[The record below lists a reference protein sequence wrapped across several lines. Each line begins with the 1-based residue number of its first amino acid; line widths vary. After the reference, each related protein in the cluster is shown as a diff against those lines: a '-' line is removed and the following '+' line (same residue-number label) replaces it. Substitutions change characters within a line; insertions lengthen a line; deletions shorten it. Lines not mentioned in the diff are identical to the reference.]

1 MMMTTTRMMPFVVV
15 AVVGLVWLH
24 LAISSAA
31 FSVVSRCHGS
41 FQSRKYT
48 ALPGL
53 YPHTNLPRSQWICC
67 AASSSGS
74 ENAATTSTADTT
86 SNSDVVET
94 IDLDDEPISLEYA
107 GRMSTASAV
116 APNFRCGFVCILGQ
130 PNMGKSTLLNA
141 LLQEDLCISSSR
153 PQTTRHAILGLL
165 TTNTSQ
171 VCLIDTPG
179 VIEQP
184 AYKLQDAMMEAVKS
198 SLYDADV
205 LLVVTDVK
213 SAPLLEEDAIFQKV
227 QNSNKPT
234 IVCINK
240 IDLVDSINKK
250 RQFKAEQERLQQQ
263 ETNAED
269 GDDSTTTISNPDVP
283 SLVSIEEAV
292 ARWRQLLPN
301 AIAIIPAASSNGP
314 DDSGVVAL
322 RRLLTGGPDLPA
334 AWRALGRPIPGMLPA
349 QAEKLYYTD
358 DQAIQLLNFP
368 KSPPLY
374 DPEALTD
381 RTERFIASELIRAS
395 LFKLLKK
402 ELPYC
407 CQVQV
412 TSFKET
418 SDMIRMTAQVF
429 VERDSQKVIV
439 IGKGGQQIREIG
451 IQARE
456 KLEEFFQTK
465 IYLDL
470 SVKVNKDWR
479 KNEGQLKTFGYLKN

>member
-1 MMMTTTRMMPFVVV
+1 MIMMMPTLVTVVC
-15 AVVGLVWLH
+15 LH
-24 LAISSAA
+24 LATSSAA
-31 FSVVSRCHGS
+31 FAVVGPCHDAY
-41 FQSRKYT
+41 QSLQHYT
-48 ALPGL
+48 AALPGSGR
-53 YPHTNLPRSQWICC
+53 YTPPTNLPRTQWARF
-67 AASSSGS
+67 AAVSPP
-74 ENAATTSTADTT
+74 N
-86 SNSDVVET
+86 
-94 IDLDDEPISLEYA
+94 DLNDQPIAWEYP
-107 GRMSTASAV
+107 GRMSTADAV
-116 APNFRCGFVCILGQ
+116 DPNFRCGFVCILGQ

-141 LLQEDLCISSSR
+141 LLEEDLCISSSR

-205 LLVVTDVK
+205 LLVVTDVA

-227 QNSNKPT
+227 QGSNKPT

-240 IDLVDSINKK
+240 IDLIDSINKK
-250 RQFKAEQERLQQQ
+250 RQLKVEQQPLPQQ
-263 ETNAED
+263 ETNAEN
-269 GDDSTTTISNPDVP
+269 GDDSTTTTTTMTHFEVST
-283 SLVSIEEAV
+283 LVSVKDAV

-301 AIAIIPAASSNGP
+301 AIAIIPATAGHGP
-314 DDSGVVAL
+314 DDPGVVAL

-349 QAEKLYYTD
+349 QADDKLYYTD
-358 DQAIQLLNFP
+358 DQAIHLLKFP

-381 RTERFIASELIRAS
+381 RTERFIASELIRAA
-395 LFKLLKK
+395 LFELLKK

-412 TSFKET
+412 TSFKEA
-418 SDMIRMTAQVF
+418 SNMIRMTAQVF

-439 IGKGGQQIREIG
+439 IGKGGQQIKEIG
-451 IQARE
+451 IRARE
-456 KLEEFFQTK
+456 KLEEFFRTK
-465 IYLDL
+465 VSDKK
-470 SVKVNKDWR
+470 SDETEKSSF
-479 KNEGQLKTFGYLKN
+479 FGPLGGIFSRLCHSYRLHQIIFRFI